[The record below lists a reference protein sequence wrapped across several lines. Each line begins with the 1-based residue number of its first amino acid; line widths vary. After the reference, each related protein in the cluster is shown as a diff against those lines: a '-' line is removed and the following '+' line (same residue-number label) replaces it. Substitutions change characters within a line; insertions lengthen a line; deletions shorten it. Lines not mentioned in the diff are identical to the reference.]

1 MRTLTPTVVILSLI
15 PFSLYASGQ
24 SNSGGLAERV
34 AELEAQVE
42 VLAAALQETQEILQ
56 LVHVETELMDGLPG
70 PHWIIEGVH
79 VRSGLGQ
86 TQPRACPGGDPDCI
100 SSNHLGNLIV
110 GYNEVPPRSHPST
123 PECTT
128 WLWGRG
134 MITPAAAG
142 SLRVATS
149 GTHA

>member
-1 MRTLTPTVVILSLI
+1 MRTLIPTVVILSLI

-70 PHWIIEGVH
+70 
-79 VRSGLGQ
+79 
-86 TQPRACPGGDPDCI
+86 A
-100 SSNHLGNLIV
+100 
-110 GYNEVPPRSHPST
+110 
-123 PECTT
+123 
-128 WLWGRG
+128 
-134 MITPAAAG
+134 
-142 SLRVATS
+142 
-149 GTHA
+149 